1 MGRVIK
7 RFLCEPCDI
16 GARMDTLRR
25 RACGFGSAR
34 LRQSASHPHDR
45 RAPGR
50 LSHILQRT
58 PTRRRHTHVVLRSLL
73 RRVIWAIIQAS
84 VKRGAPMPAEGVKK
98 MGSLGPQ
105 EIVLILIA
113 GLLLFGAK
121 RLPELGKSLGQGMRE
136 FRRSLS
142 GAADDTDKEE
152 NAKKTSDQAG

>member
-1 MGRVIK
+1 
-7 RFLCEPCDI
+7 
-16 GARMDTLRR
+16 
-25 RACGFGSAR
+25 
-34 LRQSASHPHDR
+34 
-45 RAPGR
+45 
-50 LSHILQRT
+50 
-58 PTRRRHTHVVLRSLL
+58 
-73 RRVIWAIIQAS
+73 
-84 VKRGAPMPAEGVKK
+84 MPAEGVKK